1 MDALKIK
8 KIGIDTYK
16 ENVAYMPAGC
26 EICKSQGFDA
36 QSKIEI
42 HYNERS
48 ILAILNMTENG
59 LVQTGEIGLSDAA
72 FRHLGAP
79 EGAGVRLSHPNPLS
93 STDLIRNKLDGDSL
107 TKEHFLAIIRDVLA
121 FRYSN
126 IELTA
131 FVIACSKQHLNEEE
145 ILYLTEAMIET
156 GERINWG
163 LPLVL
168 DKHCIGGVPGNRTT
182 MIVVPIIAAFG
193 LPIPKTS
200 SRAITSPSGTA
211 DAMETVA
218 NVQLSLEQMKS
229 LVHQEKACIAWGGSL
244 YLAPVDDI
252 LISVERPLNLDSEG
266 QMVASILS
274 KKRAAGSNRL
284 ILDIPVGI
292 HTKARSQED
301 GRRLTRL
308 FEQIGEKIGM
318 KVRAVLTDGSQ
329 PVGRGIGPYL
339 EAQDVLQILRREP
352 EAPLDL
358 REKSLLLAGE
368 LLEFSGEVE
377 KCKGKAM
384 AQEILDSGKA
394 LKKFQR
400 IVEKQGGQKKLSAA
414 PFQADQISPAAGK
427 VISIH
432 NQKIAKVAKLAG
444 APQDSRAGVYL
455 HAKMGD
461 KVQKGQ
467 AIYTIFAETEEQ
479 LRFSI
484 QYAQANPDTVVVE
497 A

>member
-1 MDALKIK
+1 MNTLKIT

-16 ENVAYMPAGC
+16 ENIAYMPAGC
-26 EICKSQGFDA
+26 EICKSQGFGA
-36 QSKIEI
+36 LSKIEI
-42 HYNERS
+42 HYEDRS

-59 LVQTGEIGLSDAA
+59 IVQTGEIGLSNAA

-79 EGAGVRLSHPNPLS
+79 EGAEVRLSHPNPLV
-93 STDLIRNKLDGDSL
+93 STDFIRQKLDGEKL
-107 TKEHFLAIIRDVLA
+107 TKEHFLAIIRDILA
-121 FRYSN
+121 YRYSN

-131 FVIACSKQHLNEEE
+131 FVIACSKQHLNKDE
-145 ILYLTEAMIET
+145 IVYLTEAMIET
-156 GERINWG
+156 GERIDWG

-211 DAMETVA
+211 DAMETLA
-218 NVQLSLEQMKS
+218 NVGLSLERMKS
-229 LVHQEKACIAWGGSL
+229 LVSQEKACIAWGGSL
-244 YLAPVDDI
+244 YLAPADDI
-252 LISVERPLNLDSEG
+252 LISVERPLNLDAEG

-274 KKRAAGSNRL
+274 KKRAAGSHRM
-284 ILDIPVGI
+284 ILDIPVGVHGKI
-292 HTKARSQED
+292 RSQED

-308 FEQIGEKIGM
+308 FEEIGEKIGL
-318 KVRAVLTDGSQ
+318 KVRCVLTDGSQ

-339 EAQDVLQILRREP
+339 EAQDVLQVLRREP
-352 EAPLDL
+352 GAPPDL

-377 KCKGKAM
+377 KGKGKAL

-394 LKKFQR
+394 LEKFQR
-400 IVEKQGGQKKLSAA
+400 IVEKQGGRKTLQPA
-414 PFQADQISPAAGK
+414 PFQAEQISSASGK
-427 VISIH
+427 VASVH

-444 APQDSRAGVYL
+444 APHDSRAGVYL
-455 HAKMGD
+455 HAKVGD
-461 KVQKGQ
+461 NVQKGE
-467 AIYTIFAETEEQ
+467 ALYTIFAETEEE

-484 QYAQANPDTVVVE
+484 QYAKANPDTFVIE
-497 A
+497 G